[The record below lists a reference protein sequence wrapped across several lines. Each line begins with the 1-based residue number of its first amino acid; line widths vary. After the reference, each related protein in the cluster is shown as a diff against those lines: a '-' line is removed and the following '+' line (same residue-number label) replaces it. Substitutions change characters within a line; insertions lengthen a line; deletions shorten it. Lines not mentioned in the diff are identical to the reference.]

1 MNICCSLILFTS
13 SRHFDAYPYSLRAS
27 AKTDIMARNHW
38 AIGGGIRAAIGQLAP
53 VGATILELGSGS
65 GTRLLSKKYTMW
77 SIEHDEKWI
86 GYCEFAN
93 YIHAPIT
100 TSSDGNTQWYDPS
113 ILANSIPI
121 NYDLILVDGPPGKY
135 GRDGFILNFD
145 LFRTDVP
152 ILIDD
157 TIRSE
162 EAKLARELAYKLN
175 RPLYVFW
182 NFSIIVPNLLSKSQI
197 ATIQREAMRVL
208 EKEDD
213 GYLER
218 YFTWPEPIRKPD
230 RGEWHKM
237 IEKNRDLTKD
247 IKKIKLSYSYRIG
260 LLATLPVRM
269 IVNLFRRS

>member
-1 MNICCSLILFTS
+1 LVNYVRQTYF
-13 SRHFDAYPYSLRAS
+13 PPAS
-27 AKTDIMARNHW
+27 GITDTMVRSHW
-38 AIGGGIRAAIGQLAP
+38 EIGGGIRAAIGQLVP
-53 VGATILELGSGS
+53 VGSTILELGSGI
-65 GTRLLSKKYTMW
+65 GTGKLAKKYTMW
-77 SIEHDEKWI
+77 SIEHDEKWV
-86 GYCEFAN
+86 GHCEFAN

-100 TSSDGNTQWYDPS
+100 TLADGNTQWYDPS
-113 ILANSIPI
+113 VLVNLIPI

-162 EAKLARELAYKLN
+162 EAKLARELAFKLN

-182 NFSIIVPNLLSKSQI
+182 NFSIIVPHLLSKSQI

-213 GYLER
+213 EYLER

-230 RGEWHKM
+230 RSEWHKM
-237 IEKNRDLTKD
+237 IEKDIDLTED
-247 IKKIKLSYSYRIG
+247 IENIKSSYSYRIG
-260 LLATLPVRM
+260 LFATFPVR
-269 IVNLFRRS
+269 IIINFFRRS